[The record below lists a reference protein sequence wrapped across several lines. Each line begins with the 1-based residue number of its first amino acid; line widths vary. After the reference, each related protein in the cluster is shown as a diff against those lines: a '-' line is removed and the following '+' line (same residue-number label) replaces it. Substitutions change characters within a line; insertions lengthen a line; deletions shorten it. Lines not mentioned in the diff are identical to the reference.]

1 LKKVK
6 VFIDVY
12 YYKAALSGI
21 RTYITELK
29 SASEKYGSENIEYIF
44 SHDIDKLSNNEF
56 YLNSKNQLIRWLFQ
70 LNYLVWKQ
78 VFLPIKLLKLKPDY
92 LICPDYVAP
101 IFSFKT
107 KRITVIHDS
116 LFWDYPNNYSS
127 IWRKYF
133 ISLINLGIDNKT
145 QIITTSNYSKKSLIK
160 IIKKTTLI
168 DYIYQSFENIF
179 GYKSNLTNKIK
190 LPELYIL
197 HIGSFEKRKDL
208 ITLVKAF
215 HVIKKQVSNKK
226 IKLVLAGAQIVNGNK
241 KVIKQIKSYILNNDL
256 ENEILLP
263 NYITKEEAH
272 QYYKNALL
280 YVFPSVDEGFGIPII
295 EAFSYSLPII
305 CSDIPVFRE
314 IANESVSYF
323 NKGNFI
329 SLSEKIQTLIDSK
342 DLREELIKKGNN
354 QLNKFSRKNFI
365 EGFENIIINWN
376 EK

>member
-1 LKKVK
+1 MKKVK

-44 SHDIDKLSNNEF
+44 SHDIYKLSNNHL
-56 YLNSKNQLIRWLFQ
+56 YLNSENQLIRWVFQ
-70 LNYLVWKQ
+70 FNYLIWKQ

-133 ISLINLGIDNKT
+133 ISLINLGINEKT
-145 QIITTSNYSKKSLIK
+145 HIITTSNYSKKNLLKAIN
-160 IIKKTTLI
+160 KTTLI
-168 DYIYQSFENIF
+168 DYVYQSFENISIP
-179 GYKSNLTNKIK
+179 KRNLESKLQ
-190 LPELYIL
+190 LPESYIL

-215 HVIKKQVSNKK
+215 HVIKKSESNTK
-226 IKLVLAGAQIVNGNK
+226 IKLVLAGAQVVNGNK
-241 KVIKQIKSYILNNDL
+241 KIIKQIKRYILNNDL

-263 NYITKEEAH
+263 NYITKEEAS
-272 QYYKNALL
+272 QYYKNALM

-342 DLREELIKKGNN
+342 DLREELIKKGKN

-365 EGFENIIINWN
+365 KGFENMII
-376 EK
+376 E